1 MANFFNSLGSS
12 VVTGTA
18 LQDQFFAFTG
28 STNLDDALP
37 DLVASPFSWTTAI
50 RTETGFYEFNAV
62 SIQVSTDLLL
72 GGDKSDFLFGSNLND
87 AVLYNNGA
95 LGSGVGGFD
104 SIEQFV
110 LGAGDD
116 FIDLTGHGPG
126 GVDYVKDVIIQGG
139 AGNDVVIGGAGKD
152 TINGD
157 AGDDVIFGYRGGDV
171 IDGGAGND
179 TLYGDDLGY
188 NGIAGDDILRGG
200 SGNDTLYGGARTDR
214 LEGGDNNDLLYGG
227 LGGDNLLGGAGDDM
241 LFGDDDGAAPG
252 NDKLDGESGNDSL
265 FGGGGNDELNG
276 GSGNDVLEGGDGDD
290 FLSGGTESDLL
301 TGGAG
306 ADTVQGGAGSDI
318 AVFSGNRA
326 DYSVTPNPDGSFT
339 IVDLRSGS
347 PDGTDTVAT
356 VEIFR
361 FADGEVPAAELNT
374 SPTIVSDGG
383 GDTATFSMPENATA
397 VTTVAAT
404 DPDVGQTLTY
414 SIVGGADASKFLID
428 PVTGVLSFAV
438 APNFEAPDDADF
450 DNIYDVVVQASD
462 GVGGVDTQALSV
474 AVNDVN
480 EGTGSAPVI
489 TSNGGGATA
498 SVTVGENT
506 AAVTTVTATDA
517 DGTTPTYLISGG
529 ADAAFFSIDPT
540 SGALTFLSA
549 PDFELPADADHNGVY
564 EVIVRATDGTNTDS
578 QILSVTVTNANDN
591 APVIGSNGGGSSVAI
606 SVAENITA
614 VTTVS
619 ATDADGTTPTY
630 AIVGGADATLFE
642 INPTTGALVFLSAPD
657 FEVPADADQNGI
669 YEVIVQ
675 ASDDLNTDTQALS
688 ITVTNANDNPP
699 VISSNGGGGTAS
711 ISIAENTAAVTTV
724 VASDADGT
732 IPTYAI
738 AGGADAALFGIDS
751 STGALVFLASPDF
764 EHPLDADG
772 DNVYEVMVQ
781 ASDGVNM
788 ALQTLSVTVTDI
800 NENGK
805 TITGTSGNNTI
816 TPTTTVVAFQTTVL
830 NDTIFGLAGNDTI
843 DGGAGA
849 DRMEGGTGND
859 IYTVDTFSDDGFAGN
874 DDQVIEL
881 AGTGTDLVNAGVNY
895 RLPAEVEN
903 LTLIGA
909 AAINGVGNLLANT
922 INGNAAANVLSGEA
936 GIDVL
941 NGNTGS
947 DTLNGGDGND
957 TLSGGADNDL
967 LFGDAGND
975 KLDGGLG
982 ADRMEGGAGNDTY
995 TVDTYSDDGVATN
1008 DDQIIE
1014 LAGGGTDIVNA
1025 SVSYTLA
1032 AEVEN
1037 LTLTGSA
1044 AIDGTGNAL
1053 ANNISGNSAGNVLRG
1068 LVGNDTLSG
1077 NAGSDTLYGGDGN
1090 DTLSGGA
1097 DNDSLYGEAGIDN
1110 LQGGAGDDV
1119 LDGGVGADTLTGQA
1133 GNDRLIGGV
1142 NKDTLTGGTEADTFV
1157 FNFGDTTLNS
1167 SSYDTVK
1174 DFQTGLDRIDLDF
1187 VSGGLAAS
1195 VYAETSV
1202 AANSFATALAAA
1214 NALTGP
1220 GIAAI
1225 FVAGTTDGWLFW
1237 DSNGDTS
1244 LDQSVLMTGV
1254 NSEAAFGPLDI
1265 V

>member
-12 VVTGTA
+12 VVTGTS

-28 STNLDDALP
+28 NTNLDNALP
-37 DLVASPFSWTTAI
+37 DLVVSPFSWTTAI

-116 FIDLTGHGPG
+116 FIDLTGHGTG
-126 GVDYVKDVIIQGG
+126 GVDYLKETVIQGG
-139 AGNDVVIGGAGKD
+139 AGNDVIIGGGAKD

-157 AGDDVIFGYRGGDV
+157 AGDDVIFGYRGADTV
-171 IDGGAGND
+171 DGGTGND
-179 TLYGDDLGY
+179 TIYGDDLGY
-188 NGIAGDDILRGG
+188 NGIAGDDVLRGG
-200 SGNDTLYGGARTDR
+200 AGNDTLYGGARTDR

-241 LFGDDDGAAPG
+241 LVGDDEGVSPG
-252 NDKLDGESGNDSL
+252 NDKLDGESGNDTL
-265 FGGGGNDELNG
+265 LGGGGDDEMNG
-276 GSGNDVLEGGDGDD
+276 GSGNDVLEGGDGND
-290 FLSGGTESDLL
+290 FLGGGTESDLL

-306 ADTVQGGAGSDI
+306 ADAIQGGTGSDTAI
-318 AVFSGNRA
+318 FSGNRA
-326 DYSVTPNPDGSFT
+326 DYAVTLNPDGSFT

-347 PDGTDTVAT
+347 PDGTDSVAT

-361 FADGEVPAAELNT
+361 FADGEVSAGELNT
-374 SPTIVSDGG
+374 PPTIVSDGG
-383 GDTATFSMPENATA
+383 GDTAALSMPENGTV

-404 DPDVGQTLTY
+404 EPDAGQTLAY
-414 SIVGGADASKFLID
+414 SIAGGADASKFLID
-428 PVTGVLSFAV
+428 PVTGVLSFAA

-450 DNIYDVVVQASD
+450 DNVYDVVVEASD
-462 GVGGVDTQALSV
+462 GAGGVDTQTLSITI
-474 AVNDVN
+474 NDVD
-480 EGTGSAPVI
+480 EGAGSAPVI
-489 TSNGGGATA
+489 TSNGGGTTA

-506 AAVTTVTATDA
+506 AAVTTVAATDA
-517 DGTTPTYLISGG
+517 DGTMPTYLISGG

-540 SGALTFLSA
+540 TGSLTFLSA
-549 PDFELPADADHNGVY
+549 PDFEIPADADHNGVY

-578 QILSVTVTNANDN
+578 QILSVTVANANDN
-591 APVIGSNGGGSSVAI
+591 APVIGSNGGGSSAAI
-606 SVAENITA
+606 SLAENVTA
-614 VTTVS
+614 VTTIS

-657 FEVPADADQNGI
+657 FEGPGDADQNGI
-669 YEVIVQ
+669 YEVVVQ

-688 ITVTNANDNPP
+688 ISVTNTNDNPP
-699 VISSNGGGGTAS
+699 VISSNGGGGAAS
-711 ISIAENTAAVTTV
+711 ISVAENTAAVTTV
-724 VASDADGT
+724 AASDADGT

-764 EHPLDADG
+764 ENPLDVNG
-772 DNVYEVMVQ
+772 DNVYEVAVQ
-781 ASDGVNM
+781 ASDGVNTD
-788 ALQTLSVTVTDI
+788 LQSLSVTVTDI
-800 NENGK
+800 NESGK

-816 TPTTTVVAFQTTVL
+816 TPTTTVIAFQTTAL

-843 DGGAGA
+843 DGGLGA
-849 DRMEGGTGND
+849 DRMEGGVGND

-881 AGTGTDLVNAGVNY
+881 AGAGTDRVNASINY
-895 RLPAEVEN
+895 RLPGEVEN

-909 AAINGVGNLLANT
+909 AAINGAGNLLANT
-922 INGNAAANVLSGEA
+922 INGNDAANVLSGEA
-936 GIDVL
+936 GIDAL
-941 NGNTGS
+941 NGNAGS

-957 TLSGGADNDL
+957 TLNGGADDDL
-967 LFGDAGND
+967 LFGDAGDD

-982 ADRMEGGAGNDTY
+982 ADRMEGDTGNDIY
-995 TVDTYSDDGVATN
+995 TVDTYSDDGIATN

-1014 LAGGGTDIVNA
+1014 LAGAGTDSVNA
-1025 SVSYTLA
+1025 SVSYALT
-1032 AEVEN
+1032 AEVEK

-1053 ANNISGNSAGNVLRG
+1053 ANTISGNSAGNVLRG
-1068 LVGNDTLSG
+1068 LAGNDTLSG

-1090 DTLSGGA
+1090 DTLSGGTE
-1097 DNDSLYGEAGIDN
+1097 NDSLYGEAGIDN
-1110 LQGGAGDDV
+1110 LQGGAGEDV
-1119 LDGGVGADTLTGQA
+1119 LDGGIGSDTLTGQA
-1133 GNDRLIGGV
+1133 GNDRLIGGA

-1174 DFQTGLDRIDLDF
+1174 DFLTGQDWIDLDF
-1187 VSGGLAAS
+1187 VNGGLAAS
-1195 VYAETSV
+1195 AYAETSV
-1202 AANSFATALAAA
+1202 TANSFATALAAA

-1225 FVAGTTDGWLFW
+1225 FVAGPTDGWLFW

-1244 LDQSVLMTGV
+1244 LDQSVLMTGLS
-1254 NSEAAFGPLDI
+1254 SEAAFGPLDI